1 MSRLN
6 YVKIYD
12 CLVLHENSKG
22 TSLERENRKTKNN
35 QLNLSMNVLKI
46 IARLHRYITTPGP
59 AVDRLRQ
66 DLAILARPDDTSSR
80 SLAVR
85 PLHHG

>member
-6 YVKIYD
+6 YVYD

-22 TSLERENRKTKNN
+22 TSLERENRSTKNN
-35 QLNLSMNVLKI
+35 QLSLSMNVLEI
-46 IARLHRYITTPGP
+46 IARFHRCIATPWP

-80 SLAVR
+80 SLAFR